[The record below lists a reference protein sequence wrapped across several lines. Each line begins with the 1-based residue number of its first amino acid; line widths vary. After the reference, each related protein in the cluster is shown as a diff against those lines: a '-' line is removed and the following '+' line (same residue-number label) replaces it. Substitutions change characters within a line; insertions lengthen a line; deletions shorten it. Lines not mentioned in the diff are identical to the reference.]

1 MIGIVTSTDRKLGK
15 DNLIL
20 KDVYKK
26 EIRVLGMCVHTLER
40 KLETNIEDE
49 DNKEISKIGFTN

>member
-26 EIRVLGMCVHTLER
+26 EIRVLGMRVHTLER